1 MAKTYT
7 FLDGGKKSGVP
18 AVIIETLL
26 ITQRLASPVLI
37 WYRPYINDLSR
48 FHIH

>member
-37 WYRPYINDLSR
+37 
-48 FHIH
+48 